1 MNIYNILFL
10 FQRLIDKTKVTCIKW
25 IPKSPNQF
33 LVSHASGQ
41 MYVYNEEHP
50 CGATAPHYQ
59 TFKQGE
65 GFSVF
70 TCKAKSTRNPLYRWM
85 VGEGAIN
92 EFAFSPCSR
101 YLAVAGQDGYMRVFN
116 FDSMEIVG
124 FMKTYFGGLLCV
136 CWSPDGKYIVAG
148 GEDDLVTVW
157 SFQEKRVVCRG
168 QGHRSW
174 VNVVSFDPYTTSFD
188 DESTDFFGSDDDFT
202 HSRSNHCVQDDNF
215 HSANKT
221 NVSKTVS
228 HSGSS
233 SDKSPVVTSYRFGS
247 VGQDTLICLWDLTE
261 DILKQPVSKHR
272 TSTVLTQLTPG
283 ISQINSVN
291 ANDSKD
297 GGGHHNASVAT
308 SLTHKFATLA
318 LGERKDKE
326 EKKDHKRNF
335 SLASRSTDSKVN
347 LLKGGDKSSLLKT
360 NHIKPVDDSIRLM
373 GTAPCPKITDV
384 PVLEPLVTK
393 KIATERLTALV
404 FRDDCFVSSC
414 QEGYICTWARPG
426 RVVS

>member
-1 MNIYNILFL
+1 
-10 FQRLIDKTKVTCIKW
+10 
-25 IPKSPNQF
+25 
-33 LVSHASGQ
+33 

-59 TFKQGE
+59 TFKHGE

-70 TCKAKSTRNPLYRWM
+70 TCKTKSTRNPLYRWM
-85 VGEGAIN
+85 VGEGPIN

-116 FDSMEIVG
+116 FDSMEIIG

-157 SFQEKRVVCRG
+157 SFHEKRVVCRG

-174 VNVVSFDPYTTSFD
+174 VNVVSFDPYTTSFGD
-188 DESTDFFGSDDDFT
+188 DNSDYCGSDEDFAHT
-202 HSRSNHCVQDDNF
+202 HSNHCSQEDNF
-215 HSANKT
+215 HVSNQSNLAKT
-221 NVSKTVS
+221 IF
-228 HSGSS
+228 HSGSN
-233 SDKSPVVTSYRFGS
+233 SDKSHVVTSYRFGS

-261 DILKQPVSKHR
+261 DILKQTLSRNK
-272 TSTVLTQLTPG
+272 TSTVGTQLSSGG
-283 ISQINSVN
+283 IGQANFVN
-291 ANDSKD
+291 ANDSKND
-297 GGGHHNASVAT
+297 VGSHHNTSVTT
-308 SLTHKFATLA
+308 SLTYKFATLA
-318 LGERKDKE
+318 LGEKKDKE

-335 SLASRSTDSKVN
+335 SLAGRSTESKVN
-347 LLKGGDKSSLLKT
+347 LLKSGDKSYLLKT
-360 NHIKPVDDSIRLM
+360 NHIKHVDDSLRLM

-384 PVLEPLVTK
+384 PLLEPLVSK
-393 KIATERLTALV
+393 KIAQERLTALI

-426 RVVS
+426 HVVSKVV